1 MTVASNLPDGDAT
14 GGDGASSAQSTE
26 SRETVTFDM
35 SETQREIA
43 REPGTIRRVSVA
55 VLLNGVPELDED
67 GQLRLVPRPAPEI
80 EALEALVRSA
90 VGFDDARGDT
100 VTVQSMAFDEAAIAD
115 VTEPGLLER
124 LDLDLGQLARTMV
137 LGVVALV
144 IAFGLVRPALR
155 SAAEARARPGFR
167 PRLRPHVR
175 TRCALPRRHP

>member
-1 MTVASNLPDGDAT
+1 M
-14 GGDGASSAQSTE
+14 
-26 SRETVTFDM
+26 
-35 SETQREIA
+35 
-43 REPGTIRRVSVA
+43 
-55 VLLNGVPELDED
+55 
-67 GQLRLVPRPAPEI
+67 RLVPRPAPEI

-155 SAAEARARPGFR
+155 SAAEARGKPDFDPAFGLMSEPDAPYR
-167 PRLRPHVR
+167 
-175 TRCALPRRHP
+175 RRHP